1 MTFLQIVLVKTYF
14 DKICYFLIF
23 IITSQNNCLLL
34 GLLLP
39 PQEIKKN
46 VDNVHNLVYKSLL
59 TISKAFYMWI
69 TIVFFLC
76 LFRHIFLSFS
86 SFVQFAQTQKNNSTL
101 LPYIIF

>member
-46 VDNVHNLVYKSLL
+46 VDNVHNLVYKSIL
-59 TISKAFYMWI
+59 TLFRTAELWI
-69 TIVFFLC
+69 TLFLFVFVFV
-76 LFRHIFLSFS
+76 RFS
-86 SFVQFAQTQKNNSTL
+86 VYFNFFVQFAQTPKRMIP
-101 LPYIIF
+101 LPSE